1 MTYFRHITHKVQTCK
16 MSQPRRYFSELDKS
30 IIRELVAKLKDIL
43 ESRKKDCKMI
53 KQKNSA
59 WETLT
64 EEFNSQAGVYI
75 KSNYLLVIDIS

>member
-1 MTYFRHITHKVQTCK
+1 
-16 MSQPRRYFSELDKS
+16 
-30 IIRELVAKLKDIL
+30 
-43 ESRKKDCKMI
+43 MI

-75 KSNYLLVIDIS
+75 KSNYLLVIAFLNFIK

>member
-1 MTYFRHITHKVQTCK
+1 

-43 ESRKKDCKMI
+43 ESKKKDCKMI

-59 WETLT
+59 WEALT